1 MPRIKKAV
9 MALCFF
15 LASSAWAKTEQIV
28 NVYNWS
34 GYIPASVLVK
44 FEQETGIR
52 VNYSTYD
59 SNEMLY
65 DKLKSDQ
72 NIGYDIVV
80 PSSYIL
86 ERMTREGM
94 LQKFNYLKLSNV
106 KHLDK
111 TLLDK
116 SFDPKNQYSLPY
128 LWGTTGLIVNRKF
141 FNESDVQQWSD
152 LWAPKFRHQ
161 VTMIDDMR
169 DVFSIGLAALGYSI
183 NDRDPDHIKEAYQ
196 QLKNLM
202 PNVLAFAASGS
213 QQMYVNEDS
222 KIGMINSGDAMMV
235 LAENS
240 NYFFVYPKDR
250 QVIWIDSMAIPSQAP
265 HLENAYQ
272 FMNFV
277 MRPDIAKLISE
288 GVGYSSPNEAAV
300 RLMSKEQQ
308 DDPILNPKKAQLSHA
323 EVESDIGL
331 KANRLMLKYWELL
344 KLGA

>member
-1 MPRIKKAV
+1 MKKM
-9 MALCFF
+9 MAMVFF
-15 LASSAWAKTEQIV
+15 LLVSIASAKTEQIV

-34 GYIPASVLVK
+34 GYIPSSVLVK
-44 FEQETGIR
+44 FEQETGVRI
-52 VNYSTYD
+52 NYSTYD

-72 NIGYDIVV
+72 NIGYDIVA

-86 ERMTREGM
+86 QRMMQEGM
-94 LQKFNYLKLSNV
+94 LQKLNYAKLTNV
-106 KHLDK
+106 KYLDK
-111 TLLDK
+111 ALLNE
-116 SFDPKNQYSLPY
+116 SFDPNNQYSLPY
-128 LWGTTGLIVNRKF
+128 LWGTTGLIVNRNF
-141 FNESDVQQWSD
+141 FSESVVRQWSD
-152 LWAPKFRHQ
+152 LWAAQFRRQ
-161 VTMIDDMR
+161 ITMVDDMR
-169 DVFSIGLAALGYSI
+169 DVFSVGLASLGYSI
-183 NDRDPDHIKEAYQ
+183 NDRDPDHIKQAYQ
-196 QLKNLM
+196 KLKDLM

-250 QVIWIDSMAIPSQAP
+250 QIIWMDNMALPSNAP
-265 HLENAYQ
+265 HLENAYK

-277 MRPDIAKLISE
+277 MRPDIAKMISE
-288 GVGYSSPNEAAV
+288 GVGYSSPNQAAV
-300 RLMSKEQQ
+300 QLMTKEQQ
-308 DDPILNPKKAQLSHA
+308 ADPILNPKKEQLSHA

-331 KANRLMLKYWELL
+331 QANRLMLKYWELL